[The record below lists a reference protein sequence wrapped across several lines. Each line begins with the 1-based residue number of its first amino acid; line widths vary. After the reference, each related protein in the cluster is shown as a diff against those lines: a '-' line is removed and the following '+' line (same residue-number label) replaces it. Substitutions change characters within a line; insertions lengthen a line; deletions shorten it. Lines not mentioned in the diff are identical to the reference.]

1 MSSIKDPQR
10 IKMLFWSVFAGS
22 KGCINRVRI
31 ILELKNTTLNTNQLS
46 ERLGLDYKV
55 VERHLEILERNN
67 LVAKA
72 GYRYGAVYYLCEIL
86 HTNMIMFT
94 EVAAK
99 AQHCKENL
107 QLG

>member
-1 MSSIKDPQR
+1 
-10 IKMLFWSVFAGS
+10 MLFWSVFAGS

-31 ILELKNTTLNTNQLS
+31 ILEIKNKTLNTNQLS

-86 HTNMIMFT
+86 HTNMIMFD
-94 EVAAK
+94 EVTAK
-99 AQHCKENL
+99 AKHCKENL
-107 QLG
+107 QLS

>member
-1 MSSIKDPQR
+1 
-10 IKMLFWSVFAGS
+10 MLFWSVFAGS

-55 VERHLEILERNN
+55 VERHLEILERNS

>member
-22 KGCINRVRI
+22 KGCTNRVRI
-31 ILELKNTTLNTNQLS
+31 VLELKNTSHNTNQLS

-72 GYRYGAVYYLCEIL
+72 GYRYGSIYYLCEIL
-86 HTNMIMFT
+86 HTNMKIFD
-94 EVAAK
+94 EVATK
-99 AQHCKENL
+99 AHHCKENL

>member
-1 MSSIKDPQR
+1 
-10 IKMLFWSVFAGS
+10 MLFWSVFAGS

-31 ILELKNTTLNTNQLS
+31 ILEIKNKTLNTNQLS

-86 HTNMIMFT
+86 HTNMIMFA

-107 QLG
+107 QLS

>member
-22 KGCINRVRI
+22 KGCTNRVRI
-31 ILELKNTTLNTNQLS
+31 ILELKNTSHNTNQLS

-72 GYRYGAVYYLCEIL
+72 GYRYGSIYYLCEIL
-86 HTNMIMFT
+86 HTNMKIFD
-94 EVAAK
+94 EVATK
-99 AQHCKENL
+99 DHHCKENL